1 MRQKLTSLRNSEFLQ
16 NIGKMMS
23 GTGAAHLLGIAV
35 YPVLTRIY
43 SPEEIGVFA
52 TFVSVFMIYAAIS
65 TLRYEYAT
73 LIPRTQYAANNVT
86 FLALF
91 VLGIFASVLFLLVLL
106 FGSQLQE
113 LLNMQQLGF
122 LIYLL
127 PVSVLAYCLFLILS
141 FHFNRLK
148 KYGSIATA
156 KITLAAGVSGGQVGL
171 GFAGFQSAG
180 MVVGKV
186 LGDIS
191 GVIFLIWK
199 RRKIEGSIRAGVT
212 PKRMAAMAK
221 RYKNFAYYNTP
232 HALTTTTSNNFPV
245 LLFNSFFS
253 EAIAGFYAMAA
264 KICYSPVQVVA
275 HAAYQ
280 VFSQRVAEKYGNRD
294 RIIPFIH
301 SNLALLAGVGFFPF
315 VILFFVSPQL
325 FPWLLGEG
333 WEMTGKFV
341 QILTPFIFLV
351 FVATPM
357 NFIPL
362 MLNRQRK
369 AFIIDLIYLLL
380 RLAALG
386 IGIWQQ
392 DVMLALMLYA
402 AVGVAV
408 NLYQLSWFYAIARKA
423 ERELF
428 PV

>member
-73 LIPRTQYAANNVT
+73 LIPRTQFAANNVT

-91 VLGIFASVLFLLVLL
+91 VLGIFAFVLFLLVLL

-113 LLNMQQLGF
+113 LLNMQHLGF

-141 FHFNRLK
+141 FYFNRLK

-191 GVIFLIWK
+191 GVLFLIWK
-199 RRKIEGSIRAGVT
+199 RRKMEGSIRAGVS

-315 VILFFVSPQL
+315 LILFFVSPQL

-341 QILTPFIFLV
+341 QILTPFIFFV